1 MTERREALPVHKE
14 CVLLTLEC
22 VLCMTERREA
32 LPVHK
37 ECVLLLLECVLFC
50 MTERR
55 EALPLHLER
64 VYLPGAQAARSFQPW
79 SQGGGDEHLFCY
91 FRISSLVSE
100 CLLLL

>member
-14 CVLLTLEC
+14 CVLLTLES
-22 VLCMTERREA
+22 VLCMTGRRSA
-32 LPVHK
+32 SR
-37 ECVLLLLECVLFC
+37 F
-50 MTERR
+50 T
-55 EALPLHLER
+55 LHLER

-91 FRISSLVSE
+91 FRISSLILE